1 MASTKFEVSM
11 EIFKFQGE
19 PDVSVTLTGKSPA
32 ELNTAL
38 KTLETIAKTTTL
50 YNGDSAPE
58 AEKSVTS
65 EPKQAAPV
73 VSTAD
78 KTPPQ
83 EAGKLAYARRRKGAH
98 APALPEMQERVC
110 TVLARTAND
119 QRVPEVR
126 RENPA
131 GRWHGSSSPA
141 RSARR
146 RATVGRTSRTPKS
159 QTRSSPAFA
168 AGASRSSRGTRPS
181 VAIRRKE
188 GWMMKALTHN
198 IQQEREDQ
206 RDRSA
211 QLFMWCIVVS
221 MHQDDGI
228 GASRLLRACNE
239 MDAFEKKYQTAIL
252 YGSSKTATDAMRENL
267 KGICDFE
274 VRLPVDRAPRG
285 RREEQ
290 LRMASNQ
297 GAEIA
302 WLVMAAT
309 CHETFGYGKD
319 RLARLKQNSMN
330 NYKQYLEWE
339 KEDKDLAL
347 DRLRRCVQDALK
359 EDLRVTDTDDRKGM
373 LSTPGRGPSV
383 YETAAVYSEIFRR
396 ARAGR
401 AVAPLAVYS
410 AAKYDETMTAA
421 RKRAS
426 VMLGL

>member
-1 MASTKFEVSM
+1 
-11 EIFKFQGE
+11 
-19 PDVSVTLTGKSPA
+19 
-32 ELNTAL
+32 
-38 KTLETIAKTTTL
+38 
-50 YNGDSAPE
+50 
-58 AEKSVTS
+58 
-65 EPKQAAPV
+65 
-73 VSTAD
+73 
-78 KTPPQ
+78 
-83 EAGKLAYARRRKGAH
+83 
-98 APALPEMQERVC
+98 
-110 TVLARTAND
+110 
-119 QRVPEVR
+119 
-126 RENPA
+126 
-131 GRWHGSSSPA
+131 
-141 RSARR
+141 
-146 RATVGRTSRTPKS
+146 
-159 QTRSSPAFA
+159 
-168 AGASRSSRGTRPS
+168 
-181 VAIRRKE
+181 
-188 GWMMKALTHN
+188 MMKALTHN

-401 AVAPLAVYS
+401 AVAPETGQRYAWLMTICPKECPDRHPGCHDHCERYAENKTAYQ
-410 AAKYDETMTAA
+410 KMKQEYDGSVRNPYCRRWTH
-421 RKRAS
+421 RAIVRS
-426 VMLGL
+426 FKKKFR

>member
-19 PDVSVTLTGKSPA
+19 PDVSITLTGKSPA
-32 ELNTAL
+32 ELDTAL

-50 YNGDSAPE
+50 YDGDS
-58 AEKSVTS
+58 
-65 EPKQAAPV
+65 
-73 VSTAD
+73 
-78 KTPPQ
+78 
-83 EAGKLAYARRRKGAH
+83 
-98 APALPEMQERVC
+98 
-110 TVLARTAND
+110 
-119 QRVPEVR
+119 
-126 RENPA
+126 
-131 GRWHGSSSPA
+131 
-141 RSARR
+141 
-146 RATVGRTSRTPKS
+146 
-159 QTRSSPAFA
+159 
-168 AGASRSSRGTRPS
+168 
-181 VAIRRKE
+181 
-188 GWMMKALTHN
+188 
-198 IQQEREDQ
+198 
-206 RDRSA
+206 
-211 QLFMWCIVVS
+211 
-221 MHQDDGI
+221 
-228 GASRLLRACNE
+228 
-239 MDAFEKKYQTAIL
+239 
-252 YGSSKTATDAMRENL
+252 
-267 KGICDFE
+267 
-274 VRLPVDRAPRG
+274 APRG

-396 ARAGR
+396 ARAAR

>member
-1 MASTKFEVSM
+1 
-11 EIFKFQGE
+11 
-19 PDVSVTLTGKSPA
+19 
-32 ELNTAL
+32 
-38 KTLETIAKTTTL
+38 
-50 YNGDSAPE
+50 
-58 AEKSVTS
+58 
-65 EPKQAAPV
+65 
-73 VSTAD
+73 
-78 KTPPQ
+78 
-83 EAGKLAYARRRKGAH
+83 
-98 APALPEMQERVC
+98 
-110 TVLARTAND
+110 
-119 QRVPEVR
+119 
-126 RENPA
+126 
-131 GRWHGSSSPA
+131 
-141 RSARR
+141 
-146 RATVGRTSRTPKS
+146 
-159 QTRSSPAFA
+159 
-168 AGASRSSRGTRPS
+168 
-181 VAIRRKE
+181 
-188 GWMMKALTHN
+188 MMKVLTHN

-252 YGSSKTATDAMRENL
+252 YGSSKNATDAMRENL

-309 CHETFGYGKD
+309 CHETFGYGRD

-359 EDLRVTDTDDRKGM
+359 ENLRVTDTDDRKEM

-396 ARAGR
+396 ARAAR

>member
-1 MASTKFEVSM
+1 
-11 EIFKFQGE
+11 
-19 PDVSVTLTGKSPA
+19 
-32 ELNTAL
+32 
-38 KTLETIAKTTTL
+38 
-50 YNGDSAPE
+50 
-58 AEKSVTS
+58 
-65 EPKQAAPV
+65 
-73 VSTAD
+73 
-78 KTPPQ
+78 
-83 EAGKLAYARRRKGAH
+83 
-98 APALPEMQERVC
+98 
-110 TVLARTAND
+110 
-119 QRVPEVR
+119 
-126 RENPA
+126 
-131 GRWHGSSSPA
+131 
-141 RSARR
+141 
-146 RATVGRTSRTPKS
+146 
-159 QTRSSPAFA
+159 
-168 AGASRSSRGTRPS
+168 
-181 VAIRRKE
+181 
-188 GWMMKALTHN
+188 MKALTHN

-252 YGSSKTATDAMRENL
+252 YGSRKNATDAMRENL

-339 KEDKDLAL
+339 KRTRTSPSTVCADAYRTPSKRTSASLTPTTARGCFRPRAEAPAYT
-347 DRLRRCVQDALK
+347 RRP
-359 EDLRVTDTDDRKGM
+359 
-373 LSTPGRGPSV
+373 LSTRRYSGGPEQPGQRPRSR
-383 YETAAVYSEIFRR
+383 YTAQRSTTK
-396 ARAGR
+396 
-401 AVAPLAVYS
+401 P
-410 AAKYDETMTAA
+410 
-421 RKRAS
+421 
-426 VMLGL
+426 

>member
-1 MASTKFEVSM
+1 MSEVKIKELDKSLIHQANSNSM
-11 EIFKFQGE
+11 GGKRGDISAHEYEVYCQKVMSWNI
-19 PDVSVTLTGKSPA
+19 PDSRKQKIVDQ
-32 ELNTAL
+32 
-38 KTLETIAKTTTL
+38 IYAKW
-50 YNGDSAPE
+50 S
-58 AEKSVTS
+58 
-65 EPKQAAPV
+65 
-73 VSTAD
+73 
-78 KTPPQ
+78 
-83 EAGKLAYARRRKGAH
+83 
-98 APALPEMQERVC
+98 
-110 TVLARTAND
+110 
-119 QRVPEVR
+119 
-126 RENPA
+126 
-131 GRWHGSSSPA
+131 
-141 RSARR
+141 
-146 RATVGRTSRTPKS
+146 
-159 QTRSSPAFA
+159 
-168 AGASRSSRGTRPS
+168 
-181 VAIRRKE
+181 
-188 GWMMKALTHN
+188 
-198 IQQEREDQ
+198 
-206 RDRSA
+206 
-211 QLFMWCIVVS
+211 
-221 MHQDDGI
+221 
-228 GASRLLRACNE
+228 
-239 MDAFEKKYQTAIL
+239 
-252 YGSSKTATDAMRENL
+252 
-267 KGICDFE
+267 
-274 VRLPVDRAPRG
+274 
-285 RREEQ
+285 EQ

-396 ARAGR
+396 ARAAR

>member
-1 MASTKFEVSM
+1 
-11 EIFKFQGE
+11 
-19 PDVSVTLTGKSPA
+19 
-32 ELNTAL
+32 
-38 KTLETIAKTTTL
+38 
-50 YNGDSAPE
+50 
-58 AEKSVTS
+58 
-65 EPKQAAPV
+65 
-73 VSTAD
+73 
-78 KTPPQ
+78 
-83 EAGKLAYARRRKGAH
+83 
-98 APALPEMQERVC
+98 
-110 TVLARTAND
+110 
-119 QRVPEVR
+119 
-126 RENPA
+126 
-131 GRWHGSSSPA
+131 
-141 RSARR
+141 
-146 RATVGRTSRTPKS
+146 
-159 QTRSSPAFA
+159 
-168 AGASRSSRGTRPS
+168 
-181 VAIRRKE
+181 
-188 GWMMKALTHN
+188 MMKALTHN

-252 YGSSKTATDAMRENL
+252 YGSSKNATDAMRENL

-309 CHETFGYGKD
+309 CHETFGYGRD

-359 EDLRVTDTDDRKGM
+359 ADL
-373 LSTPGRGPSV
+373 PGRGPSV

-396 ARAGR
+396 ARAAR

>member
-1 MASTKFEVSM
+1 
-11 EIFKFQGE
+11 
-19 PDVSVTLTGKSPA
+19 
-32 ELNTAL
+32 
-38 KTLETIAKTTTL
+38 
-50 YNGDSAPE
+50 
-58 AEKSVTS
+58 
-65 EPKQAAPV
+65 
-73 VSTAD
+73 
-78 KTPPQ
+78 
-83 EAGKLAYARRRKGAH
+83 
-98 APALPEMQERVC
+98 
-110 TVLARTAND
+110 
-119 QRVPEVR
+119 
-126 RENPA
+126 
-131 GRWHGSSSPA
+131 
-141 RSARR
+141 
-146 RATVGRTSRTPKS
+146 
-159 QTRSSPAFA
+159 
-168 AGASRSSRGTRPS
+168 
-181 VAIRRKE
+181 
-188 GWMMKALTHN
+188 MMKVLTHN

-252 YGSSKTATDAMRENL
+252 YGSSKNATDAMRENL

-290 LRMASNQ
+290 
-297 GAEIA
+297 
-302 WLVMAAT
+302 
-309 CHETFGYGKD
+309 
-319 RLARLKQNSMN
+319 
-330 NYKQYLEWE
+330 
-339 KEDKDLAL
+339 
-347 DRLRRCVQDALK
+347 
-359 EDLRVTDTDDRKGM
+359 LRVTDTDDRKGM

>member
-1 MASTKFEVSM
+1 
-11 EIFKFQGE
+11 
-19 PDVSVTLTGKSPA
+19 
-32 ELNTAL
+32 
-38 KTLETIAKTTTL
+38 
-50 YNGDSAPE
+50 
-58 AEKSVTS
+58 
-65 EPKQAAPV
+65 
-73 VSTAD
+73 
-78 KTPPQ
+78 
-83 EAGKLAYARRRKGAH
+83 
-98 APALPEMQERVC
+98 
-110 TVLARTAND
+110 
-119 QRVPEVR
+119 
-126 RENPA
+126 
-131 GRWHGSSSPA
+131 
-141 RSARR
+141 
-146 RATVGRTSRTPKS
+146 
-159 QTRSSPAFA
+159 
-168 AGASRSSRGTRPS
+168 
-181 VAIRRKE
+181 
-188 GWMMKALTHN
+188 
-198 IQQEREDQ
+198 
-206 RDRSA
+206 
-211 QLFMWCIVVS
+211 
-221 MHQDDGI
+221 
-228 GASRLLRACNE
+228 
-239 MDAFEKKYQTAIL
+239 
-252 YGSSKTATDAMRENL
+252 MRENL

-396 ARAGR
+396 ARAAR

-426 VMLGL
+426 VMFGL